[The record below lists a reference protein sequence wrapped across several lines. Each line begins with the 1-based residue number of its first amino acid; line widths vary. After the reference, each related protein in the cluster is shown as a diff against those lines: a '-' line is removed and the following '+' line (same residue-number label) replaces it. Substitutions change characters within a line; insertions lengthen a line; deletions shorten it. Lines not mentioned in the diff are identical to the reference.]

1 MRKILC
7 GFVGCC
13 VFLALAGFTRS
24 GEDRAAREI
33 IDKAILA
40 GGGEAKLA
48 KFESAIMKE
57 KGTYYGMGDGL
68 PYTSVVHM
76 KRPDRFKMEVKGVF
90 TICLDGD
97 KGWMKSDKAV
107 TDLPKEELEVQ
118 QLNQKA
124 GWIMSLL
131 PLKDKAYKLKIEKNG
146 GKDALVEVTR
156 KDYPTVRLYFDTKAG
171 HLIKSQFK
179 TKSQEQKYKEVMA
192 EFQFSDFKTVDG
204 VTVPHHVVL
213 KHDGKLFVEAD
224 VTEIKA
230 AKLDNKVFARPGS
243 D

>member
-57 KGTYYGMGDGL
+57 KGTYYGMGKGL

-76 KRPDRFKMEVKGVF
+76 KRPDRFKMEVEGVF
-90 TICLDGD
+90 TLCLDGD

-107 TDLPKEELEVQ
+107 TDMPKEELQVQ
-118 QLNQKA
+118 QLQSESRLDHEPFA
-124 GWIMSLL
+124 LEGQGVH
-131 PLKDKAYKLKIEKNG
+131 IEG
-146 GKDALVEVTR
+146 
-156 KDYPTVRLYFDTKAG
+156 
-171 HLIKSQFK
+171 
-179 TKSQEQKYKEVMA
+179 
-192 EFQFSDFKTVDG
+192 
-204 VTVPHHVVL
+204 
-213 KHDGKLFVEAD
+213 
-224 VTEIKA
+224 
-230 AKLDNKVFARPGS
+230 
-243 D
+243 